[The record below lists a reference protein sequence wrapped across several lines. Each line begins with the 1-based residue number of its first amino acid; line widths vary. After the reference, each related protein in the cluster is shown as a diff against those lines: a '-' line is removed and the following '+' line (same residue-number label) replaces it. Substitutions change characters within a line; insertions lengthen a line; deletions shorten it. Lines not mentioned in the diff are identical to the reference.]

1 MSDPATSPHQ
11 GPSIESLLDLAAGV
25 DFLIRSTHQRHA
37 AIAADQLARG
47 LLYHYRALQH
57 AAPTIA
63 SEEADLLGRKVIIAI
78 VEAKMVSASARAGRA
93 PHISHLR
100 ALVEDLLPIEA
111 VETGQ
116 APGGGVVTSDRA
128 ATTSASAGS
137 AIGP

>member
-1 MSDPATSPHQ
+1 MSDRGVPPHQ
-11 GPSIESLLDLAAGV
+11 APSIESLLDLAAGV
-25 DFLIRSTHQRHA
+25 DFLIRSAHQRQA

-47 LLYHYRALQH
+47 LLYHYRALQL
-57 AAPTIA
+57 AAPAIT
-63 SEEADLLGRKVIIAI
+63 SEEADHLARKVIIAI

-111 VETGQ
+111 VGQ
-116 APGGGVVTSDRA
+116 VPGGGLATSDRA